1 MDKKVLNLEK
11 SIEKPEVSSYF
22 AEKRTILEDQH
33 TSAKHI
39 QKYDLSFLKIKKQI
53 HRNIIQKA

>member
-1 MDKKVLNLEK
+1 MDKKVLTLEK

-22 AEKRTILEDQH
+22 AERRTYLEDQH

-39 QKYDLSFLKIKKQI
+39 QIFYYKNPYNFLSW
-53 HRNIIQKA
+53 